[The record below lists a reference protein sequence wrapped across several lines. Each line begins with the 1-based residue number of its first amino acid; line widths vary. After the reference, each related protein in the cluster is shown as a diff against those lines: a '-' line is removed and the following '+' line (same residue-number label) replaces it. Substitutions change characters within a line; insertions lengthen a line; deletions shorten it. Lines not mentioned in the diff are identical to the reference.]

1 MGTGKLFVTV
11 FVAVLLAN
19 ALTVLMLFGAR
30 GLLPGLLPDVGWSAP
45 SASSRDAAESSTS
58 TAPSEEIASRWVP
71 AIQERIRQFW
81 VHPAGTWEGNAPVVN
96 VQLEPG
102 GKVITNQVQIVTSSG
117 NPMFDQSVVNAI
129 YDASPLPVPSG
140 PDFEPFRDFNLVLRP

>member
-19 ALTVLMLFGAR
+19 ALTALALFGAR
-30 GLLPGLLPDVGWSAP
+30 GLLPAVGLPALSIA
-45 SASSRDAAESSTS
+45 SRDAAESSTA

-102 GKVITNQVQIVTSSG
+102 GKVITNQVRIITSSG

-140 PDFEPFRDFNLVLRP
+140 SDFEPFRDFNLVLRP

>member
-19 ALTVLMLFGAR
+19 ALTVLSVFGAR
-30 GLLPGLLPDVGWSAP
+30 GLLPDGGLPALSATLHGADQESAP
-45 SASSRDAAESSTS
+45 
-58 TAPSEEIASRWVP
+58 TAPSEEIARRWIP

-102 GKVITNQVQIVTSSG
+102 GRVISNQVEIVTSSG

>member
-1 MGTGKLFVTV
+1 MGAGKLFVTV
-11 FVAVLLAN
+11 FAAVLLAN
-19 ALTVLMLFGAR
+19 ALTLLALLFTRAS
-30 GLLPGLLPDVGWSAP
+30 LPMIELPSVSGDAQTQSAP
-45 SASSRDAAESSTS
+45 TLP
-58 TAPSEEIASRWVP
+58 TEELAGRWVP

-81 VHPAGTWEGNAPVVN
+81 IYPAGTWEGSAPVVN

-102 GKVITNQVQIVTSSG
+102 GTVISDKVKIVTSSG
-117 NPMFDQSVVNAI
+117 NPVFDQSVIDAV

>member
-19 ALTVLMLFGAR
+19 ALTALALFGAR
-30 GLLPGLLPDVGWSAP
+30 GLLPDVGLPALSTTQRGAVETSA
-45 SASSRDAAESSTS
+45 S
-58 TAPSEEIASRWVP
+58 TAPGEEMARRWVP

-102 GKVITNQVQIVTSSG
+102 GRVISNQVKIVTSSG

-140 PDFEPFRDFNLVLRP
+140 ADFEPFRDFNLVLRP

>member
-1 MGTGKLFVTV
+1 MGTGKLFAIV

-19 ALTVLMLFGAR
+19 ALTLAALYGAR
-30 GLLPGLLPDVGWSAP
+30 ALLPEIQLLAPEAP
-45 SASSRDAAESSTS
+45 SSSGPGSGP
-58 TAPSEEIASRWVP
+58 TAPTEEIASRWVP

-81 VHPAGTWEGNAPVVN
+81 VHPAGTWEGNAPIVN
-96 VQLEPG
+96 VRLEPG
-102 GKVITNQVQIVTSSG
+102 GKVINNQVTIVTSSG

-140 PDFEPFRDFNLVLRP
+140 SDFEPFRDFNLVLRP

>member
-1 MGTGKLFVTV
+1 MGTGKLFLTV

-19 ALTVLMLFGAR
+19 ALTVLVLFGAR
-30 GLLPGLLPDVGWSAP
+30 GLLPDVGLPALSATQ
-45 SASSRDAAESSTS
+45 RGAAESNAPSP
-58 TAPSEEIASRWVP
+58 PSEEIANQWVP

-96 VQLEPG
+96 VRLERG
-102 GKVITNQVQIVTSSG
+102 GRVISNQVKIVTSSG
-117 NPMFDQSVVNAI
+117 NPRFDQSVVNAI

-140 PDFEPFRDFNLVLRP
+140 SDFEPFRDFNLVMRP

>member
-1 MGTGKLFVTV
+1 MSTGKLFMTV

-19 ALTVLMLFGAR
+19 ALTVLVLFGAR
-30 GLLPGLLPDVGWSAP
+30 GLLPGLGLPALSETQRG
-45 SASSRDAAESSTS
+45 AAESSAPS
-58 TAPSEEIASRWVP
+58 VPSLPSEEIASQWVP

-96 VQLEPG
+96 VRLEPG
-102 GKVITNQVQIVTSSG
+102 GRVISNQVKIVTSSG
-117 NPMFDQSVVNAI
+117 NPRFDQSVVNAI

-140 PDFEPFRDFNLVLRP
+140 SDFEPFRDFNLVLRP

>member
-1 MGTGKLFVTV
+1 MSTGKLFVTV
-11 FVAVLLAN
+11 FIAVLLAN
-19 ALTVLMLFGAR
+19 ALTVLALFSAR
-30 GLLPGLLPDVGWSAP
+30 GLLPDVERAAQGGGVAEP
-45 SASSRDAAESSTS
+45 STPTAA
-58 TAPSEEIASRWVP
+58 SEEIARRWVP

-96 VQLEPG
+96 VRLEPG
-102 GKVITNQVQIVTSSG
+102 GKVISNQVKIVTSSG

-129 YDASPLPVPSG
+129 YDASPLPVPDG